1 MGLNTG
7 VLEKASGVEKRKRD
21 AVEVRLA
28 EAIGIMNES
37 DQKGESAGRDAAGQY
52 SVAGGTT
59 KYNHTLHPLKHAES
73 HGNDARTSSKSGF
86 GTRTALEVLV
96 RVESGRRSCMSRR
109 TGSRIGIGIDWN
121 TSSLRGTRK

>member
-1 MGLNTG
+1 M
-7 VLEKASGVEKRKRD
+7 LEKALDMEKRKRN
-21 AVEVRLA
+21 AVEARLA
-28 EAIGIMNES
+28 EAIGTMDKSAQEA
-37 DQKGESAGRDAAGQY
+37 ESAGRDAAGQY

-59 KYNHTLHPLKHAES
+59 KFNHTFRPLKHAES

-109 TGSRIGIGIDWN
+109 TGSSTGIGTDWN
-121 TSSLRGTRK
+121 ASSPRGTWR